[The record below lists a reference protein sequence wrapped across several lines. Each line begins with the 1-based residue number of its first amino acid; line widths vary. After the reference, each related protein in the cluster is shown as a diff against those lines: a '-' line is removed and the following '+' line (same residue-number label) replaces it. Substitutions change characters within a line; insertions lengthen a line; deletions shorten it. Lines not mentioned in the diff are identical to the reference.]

1 MKNIYHFKVRVC
13 KSKKEGEPGT
23 ETARIEMGFGRLR
36 LNRKETEFGG
46 EKLELEDGRGVGRRR
61 IEGQRVV
68 IAEDAIGENR
78 NVFFFIFYFFGVCLY
93 FVNERM

>member
-1 MKNIYHFKVRVC
+1 MKNTYHFKAHVC
-13 KSKKEGEPGT
+13 KSKKEGEPGK

-46 EKLELEDGRGVGRRR
+46 EKLELEDGRGVDRRR

-78 NVFFFIFYFFGVCLY
+78 NVLFFLFFWCVLIFCK
-93 FVNERM
+93 

>member
-78 NVFFFIFYFFGVCLY
+78 NVFFIFYFFGVCLY